1 MIRTFSISFPL
12 CPRVQA
18 WENVSYFSELNR
30 NLLSFD
36 TRRSLPKT
44 NGLKW
49 AVLRHN
55 ILRAREGKGIEEL
68 ILRVKEAIFFS
79 LRIETEGTLLRK
91 SASERDP
98 FLPPDLEGASP
109 SSSIARGLLDPIG
122 KTLGIRREEQEGDR
136 SPAWKSTN
144 VGQFISV
151 CCVQSFV
158 SFSVVFL
165 ICLSFFAPKIVGSDL
180 FAA

>member
-1 MIRTFSISFPL
+1 MIIKERVIRTFSISFPL

-18 WENVSYFSELNR
+18 WENFSYFSELYR

-68 ILRVKEAIFFS
+68 ILRVKEAIFFLS
-79 LRIETEGTLLRK
+79 GSKLKEPCFENLLP
-91 SASERDP
+91 SEI
-98 FLPPDLEGASP
+98 P
-109 SSSIARGLLDPIG
+109 SFR
-122 KTLGIRREEQEGDR
+122 
-136 SPAWKSTN
+136 
-144 VGQFISV
+144 
-151 CCVQSFV
+151 
-158 SFSVVFL
+158 L
-165 ICLSFFAPKIVGSDL
+165 I
-180 FAA
+180 